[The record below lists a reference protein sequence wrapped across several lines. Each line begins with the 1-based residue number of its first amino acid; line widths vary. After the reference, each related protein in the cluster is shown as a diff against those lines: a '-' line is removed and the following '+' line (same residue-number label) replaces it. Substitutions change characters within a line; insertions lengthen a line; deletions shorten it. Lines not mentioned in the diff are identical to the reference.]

1 MAESKTTLARGMF
14 VREYVAKSGTSIYNV
29 AINVA
34 DFCTFVKENYNKD
47 TNGNLWVNLKVIPNS
62 KTTENGLTHTAILDD
77 YYTREDAETALNNVI
92 DMIEKETPTKPVAKK
107 RGRPA
112 KAKAKADDLPF

>member
-1 MAESKTTLARGMF
+1 MAESKNTLAKGMF

-34 DFCTFVKENYNKD
+34 EFCTFVKENYNKD
-47 TNGNLWVNLKVIPNS
+47 ANGNLWVNLKVIPN
-62 KTTENGLTHTAILDD
+62 KQTKENGLTHTVILDD
-77 YYTREDAETALNNVI
+77 YYTRADAETSFKKLV
-92 DMIEKETPTKPVAKK
+92 DDIEKEIPAKPVAKK

-112 KAKAKADDLPF
+112 KSKKSDLPF